1 MSSRFVRSPVA
12 PRITSTPGAAGRAVD
27 EDEEWLADMVE
38 RRGVLD
44 MADAVMP

>member
-27 EDEEWLADMVE
+27 EGWLADMVE